1 MPALLY
7 MVLSNIRNVVEY
19 VTPFGSLNFSETQEN
34 RGFRAVSEVS
44 DLEKRSLVFGMHWG
58 LEARSRSL
66 NLGLGMDAARLLF
79 GRDVGVFGPNL
90 LPITRLVEIVGVSFF
105 SGLDPKVRLPIPK
118 VAMEASNLKSD
129 IEGAVLRGRKRVAR
143 LVFRRIFGQGC
154 SSLPLPMICLT
165 SMQLLFCSGVGHF
178 AGVIGRPPL
187 DRLDAPSLEAP
198 SFFEATV
205 GRYLMPIEHVAQ
217 KQGTKPCLCQLIP

>member
-90 LPITRLVEIVGVSFF
+90 LPITRLVDNPRKLF

-118 VAMEASNLKSD
+118 VRMSFD
-129 IEGAVLRGRKRVAR
+129 QPHIEQAILDTEKRRPRKHRFFDH
-143 LVFRRIFGQGC
+143 FRPG
-154 SSLPLPMICLT
+154 L
-165 SMQLLFCSGVGHF
+165 QLLTLH
-178 AGVIGRPPL
+178 
-187 DRLDAPSLEAP
+187 
-198 SFFEATV
+198 
-205 GRYLMPIEHVAQ
+205 Q
-217 KQGTKPCLCQLIP
+217 